1 MVHEFFFKK
10 EIKVIDS
17 KKSLLEYLAAD
28 RLIQPEPKNPLKCLF
43 GAQVVRLK
51 THLRKAEY
59 HHNIGG
65 GWHRIAYYWHLL
77 RLKKLSSQFCSEIPI
92 NVFGKGLVIWHPE
105 RIIVNPQ
112 SKVGDYCSLSS
123 GVVIA
128 QAHDQ
133 CPVIG
138 NHVELMIDSKVLGGI
153 NVADHTRVGAN
164 ALVLKDISEP
174 DTTWAGVPAHKISD
188 RGTIET
194 PTIPVQSKHEQL

>member
-1 MVHEFFFKK
+1 M
-10 EIKVIDS
+10 INS
-17 KKSLLEYLAAD
+17 KKTLLEYLTAD
-28 RLIQPEPKNPLKCLF
+28 RLIQPEPKNPLKRLF

-59 HHNIGG
+59 HHNVGG
-65 GWHRIAYYWHLL
+65 GWHWIAYYWHLL
-77 RLKKLSSQFCSEIPI
+77 RLKKLSSRFCSEVPI

-112 SKVGDYCSLSS
+112 SKIGDYCSISS

-138 NHVELMIDSKVLGGI
+138 AHVELMIDSKVLGGI
-153 NVADHTRVGAN
+153 NVADHTRIGAN

-174 DTTWAGVPAHKISD
+174 NTTWVGVPAHKISD
-188 RGTIET
+188 CGTIET
-194 PTIPVQSKHEQL
+194 PAIPVQS

>member
-1 MVHEFFFKK
+1 M
-10 EIKVIDS
+10 IGS
-17 KKSLLEYLAAD
+17 KDDLFEYLAAD
-28 RLIQPEPKNPLKCLF
+28 RWIQPIERNPLKRLF
-43 GAQVVRLK
+43 SLSSRVVSLK

-59 HHNIGG
+59 HYNVGRA
-65 GWHRIAYYWHLL
+65 HRLAYYYHLL
-77 RLKKLSSQFCSEIPI
+77 RLKKISARFCSEIPI

-138 NHVELMIDSKVLGGI
+138 DHVELMIDSKVLGGI

-174 DTTWAGVPAHKISD
+174 NTTWAGVPAHKISD

-194 PTIPVQSKHEQL
+194 PAIPVQTSRE